1 MIKKILSTLTVLMIL
16 VGCGYQPIYSSKN
29 LNFNIN
35 QLELK
40 GDIDLNRQIRD
51 RLSNF
56 QSNKSDQSV
65 IYNIKI
71 NTTSNRTISTKDAK
85 GNPTLYALTVT
96 INLSYSTLGETE
108 KDKSFSESI
117 GYQNNDNKFD
127 LKRYENTLKK
137 NLTNTIIEDIILFLQ
152 NEADKNK

>member
-1 MIKKILSTLTVLMIL
+1 MIKKIFSSLIVLMIL

-65 IYNIKI
+65 IYNVKI

>member
-1 MIKKILSTLTVLMIL
+1 MIKKIFSSLIVLMIL

>member
-1 MIKKILSTLTVLMIL
+1 MIKKIFSSLSVLMIL

>member
-1 MIKKILSTLTVLMIL
+1 MIKKILSTLLLLMIL

-56 QSNKSDQSV
+56 QSSKSDQSV

-96 INLSYSTLGETE
+96 LNLSYSSLIKSE
-108 KDKSFSESI
+108 KNKSFSESI

-127 LKRYENTLKK
+127 LKRYENTLKN
-137 NLTNTIIEDIILFLQ
+137 NLTNTIIEDIVLFLQ

>member
-1 MIKKILSTLTVLMIL
+1 MIKKIFSSLIVLMIL

-71 NTTSNRTISTKDAK
+71 NTTFKRTISTKDAK

>member
-56 QSNKSDQSV
+56 QSSKSDQSV

-96 INLSYSTLGETE
+96 INLSYSSLIKSE
-108 KDKSFSESI
+108 KNKSFSESI

-127 LKRYENTLKK
+127 LKRYENTLKI

>member
-1 MIKKILSTLTVLMIL
+1 MIKKIFSSLIVLMIL

-56 QSNKSDQSV
+56 QSNKSDQSL

-85 GNPTLYALTVT
+85 GNPALYALTVT

-108 KDKSFSESI
+108 KNKSFSESI

>member
-1 MIKKILSTLTVLMIL
+1 MIKKIFSSLIVLMIL

-96 INLSYSTLGETE
+96 INLSYSTSGETE

-127 LKRYENTLKK
+127 LKRYENTLKI

>member
-1 MIKKILSTLTVLMIL
+1 MIKKIFSSLIVLMIL

-56 QSNKSDQSV
+56 QSSKSDQSV

-96 INLSYSTLGETE
+96 LNLSYSSLIKSE
-108 KDKSFSESI
+108 KNKSFSESI

>member
-1 MIKKILSTLTVLMIL
+1 MIKKIFSSLIVLMIL

-56 QSNKSDQSV
+56 QSSKSDQSV
-65 IYNIKI
+65 VYNIKI

-85 GNPTLYALTVT
+85 GNPTLYAQTVT
-96 INLSYSTLGETE
+96 INLSYSSLIESE
-108 KDKSFSESI
+108 KNKSFSESI

>member
-1 MIKKILSTLTVLMIL
+1 MIKKILSTLLLLMIL

-71 NTTSNRTISTKDAK
+71 NTTSNRKISTKDAK
-85 GNPTLYALTVT
+85 GNPALYALTVT
-96 INLSYSTLGETE
+96 INLSYSSLIKSE
-108 KDKSFSESI
+108 KNKSFSESI

>member
-1 MIKKILSTLTVLMIL
+1 MIKKIFSSLIVLMIL

-127 LKRYENTLKK
+127 LKRYENTLKI

>member
-1 MIKKILSTLTVLMIL
+1 MIKKIFSSLIVLMIL

-96 INLSYSTLGETE
+96 LNLSYSSLIKSE
-108 KDKSFSESI
+108 KNKSFSESI

>member
-1 MIKKILSTLTVLMIL
+1 MIKKIFSSLSVLMIL

-65 IYNIKI
+65 KYNIKI

-85 GNPTLYALTVT
+85 GNPAFYTLAVT

>member
-1 MIKKILSTLTVLMIL
+1 MIKKIFSSLIVLMIL

-85 GNPTLYALTVT
+85 GNPALYALTVT
-96 INLSYSTLGETE
+96 INLSYSSLIESE
-108 KDKSFSESI
+108 KNKSFSESV
-117 GYQNNDNKFD
+117 GYENNDNKFD
-127 LKRYENTLKK
+127 LKRYENTIKK

-152 NEADKNK
+152 NEADKKK

>member
-1 MIKKILSTLTVLMIL
+1 MIKKIFSSLSVLMIL

-65 IYNIKI
+65 KYNIKI

>member
-1 MIKKILSTLTVLMIL
+1 MIKKIFSSLIIL
-16 VGCGYQPIYSSKN
+16 VILAGCGYQPIYSSKN

-35 QLELK
+35 QLEIN
-40 GDIDLNRQIRD
+40 GDLNLNRQIRD

-96 INLSYSTLGETE
+96 INLSYSSLGETE

>member
-1 MIKKILSTLTVLMIL
+1 MIKRIFSSLIVLMIL

>member
-65 IYNIKI
+65 IYNVKI

-96 INLSYSTLGETE
+96 INLSYSMLGETE

>member
-1 MIKKILSTLTVLMIL
+1 MIKKIFSSLIVLMIL

-108 KDKSFSESI
+108 KNKSFSESI

>member
-1 MIKKILSTLTVLMIL
+1 MIKKIFSSLIVLMIL

-56 QSNKSDQSV
+56 QSNKSDQSL

-85 GNPTLYALTVT
+85 GNPALYALTVT

-108 KDKSFSESI
+108 KNKSFSESI
-117 GYQNNDNKFD
+117 AYQNNDNKFD

>member
-1 MIKKILSTLTVLMIL
+1 MIKKIFSSLSVLMIL

-65 IYNIKI
+65 KYNIKI

-85 GNPTLYALTVT
+85 GNPAFYTLAVT

-108 KDKSFSESI
+108 KNKSFSESI

>member
-1 MIKKILSTLTVLMIL
+1 MIL

-56 QSNKSDQSV
+56 QSSKSDQSV

-96 INLSYSTLGETE
+96 LNLSYSSLIKSE
-108 KDKSFSESI
+108 KNKSFSESI

>member
-1 MIKKILSTLTVLMIL
+1 MIKRIFSSLIIL
-16 VGCGYQPIYSSKN
+16 VILAGCGYQPIYSSKN

>member
-56 QSNKSDQSV
+56 QSSKSHQSV

-96 INLSYSTLGETE
+96 LNLSYSSLIKSE
-108 KDKSFSESI
+108 KNKSFSESI

>member
-56 QSNKSDQSV
+56 QSSKSDQSV
-65 IYNIKI
+65 IYI
-71 NTTSNRTISTKDAK
+71 
-85 GNPTLYALTVT
+85 
-96 INLSYSTLGETE
+96 
-108 KDKSFSESI
+108 
-117 GYQNNDNKFD
+117 
-127 LKRYENTLKK
+127 
-137 NLTNTIIEDIILFLQ
+137 
-152 NEADKNK
+152 

>member
-1 MIKKILSTLTVLMIL
+1 MIKKIFSSLIVLMIL

-127 LKRYENTLKK
+127 LKRYENTLKI

-152 NEADKNK
+152 NEADKK

>member
-65 IYNIKI
+65 KYNIKI

-96 INLSYSTLGETE
+96 LNLSYSSLIKSE
-108 KDKSFSESI
+108 KNKSFSESI

>member
-1 MIKKILSTLTVLMIL
+1 MIKKIFSSLIVLMIL

-152 NEADKNK
+152 NESDKNK

>member
-1 MIKKILSTLTVLMIL
+1 MIKKIFSSLIVLMIL

-51 RLSNF
+51 RLSSF
-56 QSNKSDQSV
+56 QSSKSDQS
-65 IYNIKI
+65 IFYDIRI

-85 GNPTLYALTVT
+85 GNPALYALAVT
-96 INLSYSTLGETE
+96 INLSYSTLVEA
-108 KDKSFSESI
+108 KKNKSFSESI

-127 LKRYENTLKK
+127 LKRYENTLKI

>member
-56 QSNKSDQSV
+56 QSSKSDQSV

-96 INLSYSTLGETE
+96 INLS
-108 KDKSFSESI
+108 
-117 GYQNNDNKFD
+117 
-127 LKRYENTLKK
+127 
-137 NLTNTIIEDIILFLQ
+137 
-152 NEADKNK
+152 

>member
-1 MIKKILSTLTVLMIL
+1 MIL

-51 RLSNF
+51 RSSNF

-85 GNPTLYALTVT
+85 GNPALYALTVT

-117 GYQNNDNKFD
+117 GYQNNDDKFD

>member
-1 MIKKILSTLTVLMIL
+1 MIKKILSALTVLMIL

-56 QSNKSDQSV
+56 QSSKSDQSV
-65 IYNIKI
+65 VYNIKI

-96 INLSYSTLGETE
+96 INLSYSSLMKSE
-108 KDKSFSESI
+108 KNKSFSESI

>member
-1 MIKKILSTLTVLMIL
+1 MIKKIFSSLSVLMIL

-65 IYNIKI
+65 KYNIKI

-127 LKRYENTLKK
+127 LKRYENTLKI

>member
-1 MIKKILSTLTVLMIL
+1 MIKKILSTLIVLIIL

-65 IYNIKI
+65 KYNIKI

-96 INLSYSTLGETE
+96 LNLSYSSLIKSE
-108 KDKSFSESI
+108 KNKSFSESI

>member
-71 NTTSNRTISTKDAK
+71 NTTSNRKISTKDAK
-85 GNPTLYALTVT
+85 GNPALYALTVT
-96 INLSYSTLGETE
+96 INLSYSSLIESE
-108 KDKSFSESI
+108 KNKSFSESI
-117 GYQNNDNKFD
+117 GYENNDNKFD

-137 NLTNTIIEDIILFLQ
+137 NLTNTIIDDILLFLQ
-152 NEADKNK
+152 NQSDKNK